1 MAIRK
6 IIEIDK
12 DKCDACGVCIPS
24 CAENALFIE
33 DNELKIIEDRLCDG
47 LGACLNACP
56 KDALK
61 LIEREADDYDHAEVE
76 RRNACKSLEEISI
89 KQENNQNVITEMN
102 QKIMPQ
108 FQTLQHE
115 SKNEGKGNVNWPVK
129 LSLVS
134 PKVSFLKDANLCI
147 AADCSAF
154 ACMNYHKRYTNN
166 RVSLIACPRLENKEA
181 MVEKLVEIILAS
193 NTKDISIIRME
204 VPCCVLVELVDKAI
218 KQSGKEDIKVQV
230 HIVTRDG
237 KEQMPKLFSL

>member
-12 DKCDACGVCIPS
+12 EKCDACGACIPS

-33 DNELKIIEDRLCDG
+33 NNELKIIEDRLCDG

-61 LIEREADDYDHAEVE
+61 LIEREAADYDHAEVE
-76 RRNACKSLEEISI
+76 RRNACLSSQEIAPKKGCPSLQEVSP
-89 KQENNQNVITEMN
+89 KQDMLQTYTENSAKLE
-102 QKIMPQ
+102 
-108 FQTLQHE
+108 
-115 SKNEGKGNVNWPVK
+115 EGKGNTNWPVK
-129 LSLVS
+129 LALVS
-134 PKVSFLKDANLCI
+134 PKVAFIKEAKLCI
-147 AADCSAF
+147 ASDCSAF
-154 ACMNYHKRYTNN
+154 ACMSYHKRYTND
-166 RVSLIACPRLENKEA
+166 RVSLIACPRLENKDA
-181 MVEKLVEIILAS
+181 MVEKLVEILHAS

-218 KQSGKEDIKVQV
+218 KQSGLEGIKVQV

-237 KEQMPKLFSL
+237 KEQMPKLFGGM